1 MMGKKAESR
10 ITVEKIIKDWKKYKY
25 LYLGFA
31 LPLVLYYII
40 FKYIP
45 LYGLQIA
52 FRDYKVSQGIWGSA
66 FVGLKN
72 FKKFFDSVYFDRLI
86 INTLK
91 VSIYDLLFSFP
102 VPIIFALLLNEFSS
116 RKFVRTVQT
125 LTYLP
130 HFISTVVI
138 CGLLVNFCSYD
149 GLINTVITWFG
160 GERSDLLMNK
170 NLFRTIYIASNVWAG
185 FGWGSI
191 LYFSALAGT
200 DQAQYEAAYIDGATR
215 FQRMRYVTI
224 PAIMP
229 TIVIQ
234 FILKVGALMS
244 LGSEKILLLYSPV
257 TYETADVISTY
268 VYRKGLLDFDFSY
281 STAVGLFNA
290 VINLILLVT
299 ANRLSKKLSETS
311 LW

>member
-1 MMGKKAESR
+1 M
-10 ITVEKIIKDWKKYKY
+10 IIQKTKNFGAAIAKDWKKYKW
-25 LYLGFA
+25 LYIGFA
-31 LPLVLYYII
+31 LPLVLYYVV

-52 FRDYKVSQGIWGSA
+52 FRDYKVTKGIWGSA
-66 FVGLKN
+66 FVG
-72 FKKFFDSVYFDRLI
+72 FKHFLEFFDSVYFTRLLG
-86 INTLK
+86 NTLK
-91 VSIYDLLFSFP
+91 ISIYGLALSFP

-116 RKFVRTVQT
+116 SKFVRTIQT

-138 CGLLVNFCSYD
+138 CGLLVTFCAKD
-149 GLINTVITWFG
+149 GLINTIITWFG
-160 GERSDLLMNK
+160 GEPSDLLMRPE
-170 NLFRTIYIASNVWAG
+170 LFRTIYIASDIWAG

-234 FILKVGALMS
+234 FILKIGGLMS
-244 LGSEKILLLYSPV
+244 LGSEKILLLYSPL

-281 STAVGLFNA
+281 STAVGLFNS
-290 VINLILLVT
+290 VINLILLVA
-299 ANRLSKKLSETS
+299 ANKLSKRVGETS